1 MSNTKTSIA
10 HWRCF
15 MVKCATVLLNY
26 EEVDV
31 LFNKTDIISIMN
43 NTTGEYYNIE
53 NIDVKR
59 LFSELEKSQINN
71 VV

>member
-1 MSNTKTSIA
+1 
-10 HWRCF
+10 

>member
-1 MSNTKTSIA
+1 
-10 HWRCF
+10 

-31 LFNKTDIISIMN
+31 MFNNSFIISIMN
-43 NTTGEYYNIE
+43 NTTGEYYNVS
-53 NIDVKR
+53 NLSNANVKQ
-59 LFSELEKSQINN
+59 LYTLLEKSQINN